1 MTDRAIQI
9 FVARADL
16 ILCALLRFAAAALC
30 AVILL
35 VCVWAARECVE
46 RRDLINYDSPGVDIT
61 TEGP

>member
-1 MTDRAIQI
+1 MTDRSIQI

-16 ILCALLRFAAAALC
+16 FVCTLLRWAAAALC

-35 VCVWAARECVE
+35 AAVWAARECVE
-46 RRDLINYDSPGVDIT
+46 RRDLIDYDSPGVDIT